1 MIFAQAHLDSEMKAE
16 FPVKEIVAQ
25 MDTLEV
31 EEEGERRPFVRKG
44 RRQASK
50 FLGIALLSDWLRQV
64 LVGFERHLVAAFRFP
79 KTRRFRPLSP
89 SQ

>member
-1 MIFAQAHLDSEMKAE
+1 MIFAQPHLDLEMKAE

-31 EEEGERRPFVRKG
+31 EEEGERCPFVRMG

-50 FLGIALLSDWLRQV
+50 FLAIALL
-64 LVGFERHLVAAFRFP
+64 
-79 KTRRFRPLSP
+79 
-89 SQ
+89 

>member
-31 EEEGERRPFVRKG
+31 EEEGERRPFERRG
-44 RRQASK
+44 RPRASK
-50 FLGIALLSDWLRQV
+50 FLAIALL
-64 LVGFERHLVAAFRFP
+64 
-79 KTRRFRPLSP
+79 
-89 SQ
+89 

>member
-1 MIFAQAHLDSEMKAE
+1 MIFAQPHLDLEMKAE

-31 EEEGERRPFVRKG
+31 EEEGERRPFVQKG

-50 FLGIALLSDWLRQV
+50 FLAIALL
-64 LVGFERHLVAAFRFP
+64 
-79 KTRRFRPLSP
+79 
-89 SQ
+89 